1 MLAPS
6 QADSPSTQRWKG
18 AGNALIGDHG
28 TGARKKQRYGEPRA
42 GVNWAVSLANIA
54 RSSPIGE

>member
-18 AGNALIGDHG
+18 GAEHVGDDG
-28 TGARKKQRYGEPRA
+28 IGARNRQRGIR
-42 GVNWAVSLANIA
+42 
-54 RSSPIGE
+54 

>member
-18 AGNALIGDHG
+18 GAENVGNVVIGVRNRQRD
-28 TGARKKQRYGEPRA
+28 TVSRKQGMLRA
-42 GVNWAVSLANIA
+42 VLLANIA